1 MLLHAYLC
9 IHTHTNTHTHTHT
22 HTQMRKEDWE
32 DREEEIQR
40 LSRNFDNRLAIQRQ
54 LLVEAHESEMEA
66 TQQVSSWDG

>member
-1 MLLHAYLC
+1 
-9 IHTHTNTHTHTHT
+9 
-22 HTQMRKEDWE
+22 MRKEDWE